1 MDQRGSKY
9 LKEVMNELYKIFN
22 CVDAQSCRRK
32 WYSLMNQIGLEINL
46 FNLGINKAAEIELI
60 TSNINLE
67 KLDNNPVKVDKQI
80 LDDLFASLT
89 A

>member
-1 MDQRGSKY
+1 MFIRDRY

-32 WYSLMNQIGLEINL
+32 WHNIMNQIGLERNL
-46 FNLGINKAAEIELI
+46 FNLGINKGADIELI

-67 KLDNNPVKVDKQI
+67 RLDNNPVKVDKQI